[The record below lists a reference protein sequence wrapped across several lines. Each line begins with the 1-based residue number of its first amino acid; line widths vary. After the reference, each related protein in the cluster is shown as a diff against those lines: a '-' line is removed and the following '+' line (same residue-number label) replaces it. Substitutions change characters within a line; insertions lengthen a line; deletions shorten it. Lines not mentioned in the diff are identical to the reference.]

1 VFGIPNNNSDFG
13 VARLTAGGAIE
24 NSFDGDGKQT
34 IDFGSSNDEAI
45 AVAVDTQDRV
55 VAAGFTLSGPGF
67 SFAVA
72 RLTVAGALDS
82 SFNGDGKQVI
92 AFGGDLDFGNAVA
105 VDSLNR
111 VLVAGYTNNG
121 SENDFAVARLTGDTT
136 TAAAQVNEGSV
147 QRSRVTSLTVRF
159 SGQVAFSGMPEQAF
173 TLIRTGGVA
182 VNFTATVSVQYGGTV
197 VVLGNF
203 SGPETEFSSLRDGRY
218 TLTTLASQIS
228 SGGQALDGD
237 ANGTAGGDFVF
248 GDAQGLYRF
257 FGDIN
262 GDRHVDIADFGIF
275 SQSIFNAAN
284 YIAAFDFNDDGHVD
298 IQDFGQFSVRLFS
311 PLP

>member
-1 VFGIPNNNSDFG
+1 
-13 VARLTAGGAIE
+13 
-24 NSFDGDGKQT
+24 
-34 IDFGSSNDEAI
+34 
-45 AVAVDTQDRV
+45 
-55 VAAGFTLSGPGF
+55 
-67 SFAVA
+67 
-72 RLTVAGALDS
+72 
-82 SFNGDGKQVI
+82 
-92 AFGGDLDFGNAVA
+92 
-105 VDSLNR
+105 
-111 VLVAGYTNNG
+111 
-121 SENDFAVARLTGDTT
+121 
-136 TAAAQVNEGSV
+136 
-147 QRSRVTSLTVRF
+147 
-159 SGQVAFSGMPEQAF
+159 
-173 TLIRTGGVA
+173 
-182 VNFTATVSVQYGGTV
+182 VSVQYGGTV